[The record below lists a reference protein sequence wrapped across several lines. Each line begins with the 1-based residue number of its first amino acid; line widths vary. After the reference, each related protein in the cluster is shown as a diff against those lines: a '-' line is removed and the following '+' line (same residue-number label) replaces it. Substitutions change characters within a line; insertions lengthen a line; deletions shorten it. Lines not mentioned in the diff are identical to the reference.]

1 VQSFHW
7 TCVEPV
13 ASGWSGFFKLE
24 ICRGGENG
32 ISFVFDIRAFRAK
45 AKTSNLSIEGATPST
60 AIGTFAAEL
69 RQGAIK
75 PQ

>member
-1 VQSFHW
+1 MGYPLCS
-7 TCVEPV
+7 T
-13 ASGWSGFFKLE
+13 SG
-24 ICRGGENG
+24 
-32 ISFVFDIRAFRAK
+32 AFRAK
-45 AKTSNLSIEGATPST
+45 AKTSNLSIEGATPAT